1 MASPSTLPLTS
12 AFPSPSPSRRL
23 AASRRATSLVIVAQG
38 KVKKYR
44 QVGSPFPLT
53 TCHYTCSVPVVQAS
67 RVVDSFRASCLDQSP
82 SRLLFNLCA
91 QLRHQLVSHTCNL
104 TMWHRTRPVRF
115 HLLILCIYYLPALSI
130 TWNLLFFP

>member
-12 AFPSPSPSRRL
+12 AFPSPSRRL

-53 TCHYTCSVPVVQAS
+53 TCYYTCSVPVVQAS

-104 TMWHRTRPVRF
+104 TMFSFTCSSFVS
-115 HLLILCIYYLPALSI
+115 ITPALSI